1 MFESC
6 FTSFLFSMSSS
17 ERVPIEVAV
26 QYVTA
31 DNDSDYSNSSDE
43 EFTFSSSSENVE
55 TDETEIEEESDVKE
69 AETEEKEVPQS
80 GKRCGNRGG
89 KRSIIATR
97 GRKSNRTARYSKKN
111 EGAAKGNFSGNTW
124 LKLNIRP
131 NVPEFTGNLPL
142 DLDALD
148 VYLNVL

>member
-1 MFESC
+1 
-6 FTSFLFSMSSS
+6 MSSS
-17 ERVPIEVAV
+17 ERVPIEEAV

-80 GKRCGNRGG
+80 GKRCGNRSG
-89 KRSIIATR
+89 KRSVIAAR
-97 GRKSNRTARYSKKN
+97 GRKSNRTTRYSKKMRVQ
-111 EGAAKGNFSGNTW
+111 
-124 LKLNIRP
+124 LKEPFQETLS
-131 NVPEFTGNLPL
+131 LS
-142 DLDALD
+142 
-148 VYLNVL
+148 